1 MPPPTGASDSE
12 YAGPFNTA
20 FDQIRENIKSAID
33 NFNKIVSTVNH
44 WAWTFGLAAWWW
56 IKRGLG
62 HVKDGLDKIIEKVNY
77 ATQHQMPVL
86 SLITTSFDWV
96 HQVKTPVSELSFAT
110 TEPRDENMT
119 KWTGDAATSY
129 NNKAGKQKA
138 AVDETVTKAEFISQW
153 LFKIAKSNVDFMVA
167 LSKIVTDIAGKL
179 AQAAVDATTVIDIPW
194 AIDKLSDSIGT
205 IVKGGLDTL
214 VSIGQ
219 RFVEALGNIRDLATQ
234 VGDHSKLPTG
244 QWPEAVRG

>member
-1 MPPPTGASDSE
+1 MAPPDGASDAE
-12 YAGPFNTA
+12 YTGPFNTA

-33 NFNKIVSTVNH
+33 SFNKIVDSANH
-44 WAWTFGLAAWWW
+44 WSWAFGLAAWWW
-56 IKRGLG
+56 IKHCLG
-62 HVKDGLDKIIEKVNY
+62 NVKDGLDKIIEKVNH
-77 ATQHQMPVL
+77 AVEHQMPVL

-119 KWTGDAATSY
+119 KWTGDAATAY

-138 AVDETVTKAEFISQW
+138 AVDETVTKSEFISQW
-153 LFKIAKSNVDFMVA
+153 LFKIAKSNVDYMVS

-205 IVKGGLDTL
+205 LVKGGLDTL
-214 VSIGQ
+214 VAIGQ
-219 RFVEALGNIRDLATQ
+219 RFVEALGNVRDLATQ

-244 QWPEAVRG
+244 LWPEAVRG